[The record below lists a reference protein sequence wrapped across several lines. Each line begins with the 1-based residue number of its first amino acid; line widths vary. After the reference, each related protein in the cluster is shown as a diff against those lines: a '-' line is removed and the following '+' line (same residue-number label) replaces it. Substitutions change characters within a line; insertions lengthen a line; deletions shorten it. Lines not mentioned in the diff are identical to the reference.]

1 MKLCHVTIQT
11 EQFETELNF
20 YLRYA
25 GLNVQRDL
33 RPMGRTMVFLADA
46 AGDTEIEIIEKPN
59 ASNAGN
65 ANLSIGFIAD
75 NADEIR
81 RQLADDGYQPGPFIS
96 PDPSVRF
103 FFVTDPAG
111 VTVQFLKSQG

>member
-25 GLNVQRDL
+25 GLTVQRDL
-33 RPMGRTMVFLADA
+33 RPMGRTMVFLADT

-81 RQLADDGYQPGPFIS
+81 RQLAALDAHGRGGEKRGELHAVLERPFH
-96 PDPSVRF
+96 
-103 FFVTDPAG
+103 
-111 VTVQFLKSQG
+111 